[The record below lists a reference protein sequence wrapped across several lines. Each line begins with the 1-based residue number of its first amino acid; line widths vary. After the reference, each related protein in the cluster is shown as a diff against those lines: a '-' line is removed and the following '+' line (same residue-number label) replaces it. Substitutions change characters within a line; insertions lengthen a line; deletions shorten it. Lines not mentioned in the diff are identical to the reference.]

1 MVRIGILGSEN
12 SHAMEFS
19 KIFNGIHT
27 KYAGEFEDMRVVG
40 TFGTDEASN
49 KALVEQA
56 GVEFIADKPE
66 DLLGRVDAVMV
77 TARDG
82 QYHAAYARPFIEAG
96 LPAFI
101 DKPFTRDPAEALS
114 LARLAK
120 AKNVPVCGGSSLKVC
135 METERLAAYA
145 ASNRDKIITGSVYAP
160 VNMKNDYGDF
170 WFYADHLTEISL
182 AVFGWNPKWVEAAQG
197 RTDKGVTAL
206 VGYDNYEIS
215 NHFCEGMYQYAGTVV
230 TKGGIHTQTITLDDA
245 YPNECRV
252 FARMLRTGKMHGTWE
267 QLVQPVYYMQ
277 ALYASM
283 QSGKRVGVLNIE
295 V

>member
-1 MVRIGILGSEN
+1 MFRVGILGAEN
-12 SHAMEFS
+12 SHAMAFGQ
-19 KIFNGIHT
+19 IFNGIREDL
-27 KYAGEFEDMRVVG
+27 KGEFDDIQVTAVG
-40 TFGTDEASN
+40 GHYPEAN
-49 KALVEQA
+49 REVYEKCGLELL
-56 GVEFIADKPE
+56 ADAPE
-66 DLLGRVDAVMV
+66 ELQGKVDAIMV

-160 VNMKNDYGDF
+160 VNQNNDYGDF

-197 RTDKGVTAL
+197 HTDKGVTAL
-206 VGYDNYEIS
+206 VGYDDYEIS

-252 FARMLRTGKMHGTWE
+252 FARMLRTGKKHGTWE